1 METIRRKRNGD
12 GGFRNYEGQTKTLLR
27 RENNY
32 QLLYSLIGRS
42 RSFGGEGM
50 EVDPV
55 RVTSTAPSYRG
66 GSRDSPNSRFEEA
79 AFYYCEKLFQGSS

>member
-1 METIRRKRNGD
+1 METIRREMGMVVSGITRVKRKLSRGVKIITSY
-12 GGFRNYEGQTKTLLR
+12 FIPLLVGHVPL
-27 RENNY
+27 E
-32 QLLYSLIGRS
+32 
-42 RSFGGEGM
+42 EGM